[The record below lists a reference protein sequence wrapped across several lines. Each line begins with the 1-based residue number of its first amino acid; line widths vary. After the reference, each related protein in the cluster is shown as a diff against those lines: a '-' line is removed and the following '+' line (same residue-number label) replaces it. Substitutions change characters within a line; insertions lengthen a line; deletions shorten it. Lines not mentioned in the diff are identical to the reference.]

1 MYFFMTLEQINSFFT
16 SIGLDLSLLSSFEMA
31 CIFLL
36 SNLFVLIFYVFIL
49 SFIYKLVCRVVRFIF

>member
-49 SFIYKLVCRVVRFIF
+49 SFIYKLVCRVARFIF

>member
-16 SIGLDLSLLSSFEMA
+16 SIGLDLSLLSSFELA

-49 SFIYKLVCRVVRFIF
+49 SFIYKLVCRVARFIF